1 MTNTHQIQ
9 PTFHPPLHTQS
20 LCAGKEGTQYHRIS
34 PVSVGVPIASR
45 DALRYGGRGRDVH
58 GGIPSQEV
66 RDGRLEDGFD
76 HLEFAGLDRD
86 FQRRRLRREGGGRRQ
101 DRSLYIFELAKRVA
115 TKTRVEKRRENK

>member
-1 MTNTHQIQ
+1 MKNTHQIQ
-9 PTFHPPLHTQS
+9 PTFHPPLHA
-20 LCAGKEGTQYHRIS
+20 LNLFVRVKKELNIIAFKS

-86 FQRRRLRREGGGRRQ
+86 FQRRRLREGGGRRQ
-101 DRSLYIFELAKRVA
+101 DRSLHTFELA
-115 TKTRVEKRRENK
+115 TRRDENMR